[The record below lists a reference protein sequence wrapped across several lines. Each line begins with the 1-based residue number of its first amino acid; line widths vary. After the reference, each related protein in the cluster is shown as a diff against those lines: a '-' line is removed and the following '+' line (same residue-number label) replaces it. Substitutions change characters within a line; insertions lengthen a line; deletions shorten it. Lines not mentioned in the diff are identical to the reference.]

1 MKVVNVHEAKTN
13 LSALLAQVE
22 QGEEVVIARNGV
34 RVARLVREAPR
45 HRREAGSWRCL
56 PGWEAFRYDRAL
68 FAPLTEAELA
78 DEGWP

>member
-1 MKVVNVHEAKTN
+1 MKIVNVHEAKTN

-34 RVARLVREAPR
+34 RVARLVREEPQ
-45 HRREAGSWRCL
+45 HRREPGLWRSL
-56 PGWEAFRYDRAL
+56 PGWGTFRYDRAL
-68 FAPLTEAELA
+68 FAPMTEYELA